1 MLQLLAAWDTLSS
14 RLPPNELW
22 KFDKDGDVLV
32 SCMKLVLGRASPEDA
47 CDALD
52 VAYRLA
58 ELAGQGALGTVPI
71 DAPSIAVGMLHR
83 AFCRPSSSTSARQPN
98 FQAVDDSRVNFL
110 LDQLDKVHRLPSR
123 MDSCDEETAT
133 ATRELCL
140 TFYDVRAIVVE
151 VVCRWAELEV
161 VDQQMLQS
169 LTVKGNNPSQSQAA
183 AMEALQIYAPMGHAL
198 GLTAVASD
206 MEEISLR
213 ILFPT
218 SFAEV
223 AQWVALR
230 TDTNKGVLHRCGE
243 RLQCA
248 VSNHPE
254 YKSLASSISI
264 QTRTKSALSTMK
276 KLLRSGASGGGRQ
289 RDQVY
294 DLIGL
299 RAIVHPLLPPSKDSL
314 NSDTD
319 DTKVQEKAI
328 QACYLVERIAHSL
341 WEAVPGRSK
350 DYIASP
356 KPNGYRSLHST
367 VRVEAETD
375 VTNARAANIG
385 EMNEKEMDTNSDVN
399 RPPATMELQIRT
411 QAMHE
416 QAEMGDSAHAAYK
429 GGLDVAQSRRL
440 RRLTRLMGVSSKGH
454 TGEEGGADQLGT
466 KRAAHALFRDLDLD
480 GDGHV
485 SAEEMERAIEELG
498 GKSWNANFGT
508 RAIMAAADE
517 NGDGVVSPEEL
528 MSLQKRVAST
538 LLITNG
544 RKTKF
549 SSLHVPTIE
558 TKPDLEAGRRVQ
570 RVQNAMQGFMRM
582 FSRAGVPRLD
592 AEWRITEMSNDKS
605 DEKVYASSVLPVH
618 GPWVIGAVTD
628 RDCDMVVD
636 LPTVSGRHARLEVVR
651 KAGSSVCMLTDLG
664 STNGTWVNA
673 ARITP
678 FQEVP
683 LYPNDVIRLAEPGI
697 EFRVTVALSTGGET
711 VGEEGEEL
719 IQRSWI
725 DSALG
730 VIQGLYEEQHG
741 VVIEGVQRAEDVE
754 RVARELL
761 GQGSYGQ
768 AYASLASGVL
778 AMPQEPTLWAL
789 LASVERHRARHK
801 QENSSGATVRAF
813 FRAAVE
819 AFELM
824 KADDVK
830 SRGLARVFSSWARFE
845 FDYRNESSGKKL
857 FRKGVDWARI
867 ADSYAD
873 NEHLVAKLLHSW
885 ARRERKGG
893 DTFAAAQLCHEALDA
908 CPTNAHVLTLLG
920 TIEADAGKVESARSR
935 FESVA
940 SLTPDQVGMS
950 ILHTNNNKSDGNGAS
965 KNPDPRV
972 PALQAWARMEATL
985 GNATLARELFTKAVQ
1000 LDPNNTF
1007 VLQAFAVAESKTGGD
1022 PEVAR
1027 GMFEQCIEIDPGC
1040 RAAYHAWARME
1051 EGLGNL
1057 DEARRLYA
1065 AVLRLDP
1072 RSTAAL
1078 GSLGRLEWRHGNLE
1092 EGRRL
1097 LQMALDVDPR
1107 HVASLQELASL
1118 LRSENQTS
1126 QAYRLEKKVRRLVQ
1140 DRRAAL
1146 AAIAR

>member
-1 MLQLLAAWDTLSS
+1 
-14 RLPPNELW
+14 
-22 KFDKDGDVLV
+22 
-32 SCMKLVLGRASPEDA
+32 
-47 CDALD
+47 
-52 VAYRLA
+52 
-58 ELAGQGALGTVPI
+58 
-71 DAPSIAVGMLHR
+71 
-83 AFCRPSSSTSARQPN
+83 
-98 FQAVDDSRVNFL
+98 
-110 LDQLDKVHRLPSR
+110 
-123 MDSCDEETAT
+123 
-133 ATRELCL
+133 
-140 TFYDVRAIVVE
+140 
-151 VVCRWAELEV
+151 
-161 VDQQMLQS
+161 
-169 LTVKGNNPSQSQAA
+169 
-183 AMEALQIYAPMGHAL
+183 MEALHIYAPMGHAL

-213 ILFPT
+213 LLFPT

-254 YKSLASSISI
+254 FKTLASSISI
-264 QTRTKSALSTMK
+264 QTRTKSARSTMK

-299 RAIVHPLLPPSKDSL
+299 RAIVHPLLPLTEDL
-314 NSDTD
+314 DSDTNE
-319 DTKVQEKAI
+319 TSMQEKAV

-341 WEAVPGRSK
+341 WETVPGRSK

-356 KPNGYRSLHST
+356 KANGYRSLHST
-367 VRVEAETD
+367 VRVEGETD
-375 VTNARAANIG
+375 VTIARGANIG
-385 EMNEKEMDTNSDVN
+385 QMNEKEMYGNGDIS

-440 RRLTRLMGVSSKGH
+440 RRLTRLMGVSSGQ
-454 TGEEGGADQLGT
+454 GEDRGSVAKT
-466 KRAAHALFRDLDLD
+466 AHALFRDLDLD

-498 GKSWNANFGT
+498 GDSVANFGT

-538 LLITNG
+538 LLTNA

-582 FSRAGVPRLD
+582 FSRAGVPRPD
-592 AEWRITEMSNDKS
+592 AEWRITEMSSDKS
-605 DEKVYASSVLPVH
+605 NGKVYASVLPVH
-618 GPWVIGAVTD
+618 GPWVIGAVMD

-636 LPTVSGRHARLEVVR
+636 LPTVSGRHARLEVIR

-697 EFRVTVALSTGGET
+697 EFRVTVARAADGEGGE
-711 VGEEGEEL
+711 GREENEL

-725 DSALG
+725 DLALG
-730 VIQGLYEEQHG
+730 MIQRLYKEQHG

-761 GQGSYGQ
+761 GLGSYGQ
-768 AYASLASGVL
+768 AYASLASGVV

-801 QENSSGATVRAF
+801 QENSSGGTVRAF

-830 SRGLARVFSSWARFE
+830 SRGLARVFSSWAKFE
-845 FDYRNESSGKKL
+845 FDYRNEGAGRKL

-873 NEHLVAKLLHSW
+873 NEYLVAKLLHSW

-893 DTFAAAQLCHEALDA
+893 DAFAAAQLCHEALDA

-920 TIEADAGKVESARSR
+920 TIEADAGKVESARKR

-940 SLTPDQVGMS
+940 SLTPDHLGMS
-950 ILHTNNNKSDGNGAS
+950 VHTNKNNNKSDSNGTS
-965 KNPDPRV
+965 KSPDPRV

-985 GNATLARELFTKAVQ
+985 GNATLARELFTKAVH

-1097 LQMALDVDPR
+1097 LQMALEVDPR
-1107 HVASLQELASL
+1107 HVGSLQELASL
-1118 LRSENQTS
+1118 LRSENETS